1 MRVTL
6 NLATRPFA
14 DLGPALKRLRIG
26 IGVLAL
32 LAIVLGL
39 GLRAVHQKA
48 EQARAREHALDAQ
61 IARITQERQ
70 GYQALMQQPDNAQ
83 LLKQATALNNLF
95 DEKAFSWTLAMENLE
110 TVLPGGVQ
118 VSTLEP
124 VRAKD
129 GHITLHLRVDGP
141 RNRSVELVRNLEHS
155 RRFFEPRI
163 VGESSAET
171 SSGAN
176 QRLEPVSATNR
187 FNFDLLAEYNPPTPE
202 ESRFTANA
210 KKIAAAE
217 PEDATS
223 LATPA
228 QGSGITQRRVR
239 PPYTGPAPKPN
250 PTQGGPR

>member
-1 MRVTL
+1 
-6 NLATRPFA
+6 
-14 DLGPALKRLRIG
+14 
-26 IGVLAL
+26 
-32 LAIVLGL
+32 
-39 GLRAVHQKA
+39 
-48 EQARAREHALDAQ
+48 
-61 IARITQERQ
+61 
-70 GYQALMQQPDNAQ
+70 
-83 LLKQATALNNLF
+83 
-95 DEKAFSWTLAMENLE
+95 
-110 TVLPGGVQ
+110 
-118 VSTLEP
+118 
-124 VRAKD
+124 
-129 GHITLHLRVDGP
+129 
-141 RNRSVELVRNLEHS
+141 VELVRNLEHS

-239 PPYTGPAPKPN
+239 PPYTGPTPKPN
-250 PTQGGPR
+250 PTQGEPR